1 MALTKAKLQEQF
13 DNSEYDLG
21 VTAADVGAAA
31 TSHNQAASTITT
43 GTFPAKVVAYQAA
56 ATTDYT
62 TFKVRNIKC
71 GTSLPATSTAEN
83 GSVFI
88 LYTA

>member
-1 MALTKAKLQEQF
+1 MALTKDKLQTQI
-13 DNSEYDLG
+13 
-21 VTAADVGAAA
+21 TAGDYTIPVAA
-31 TSHNQAASTITT
+31 HDQAASTITT
-43 GTFPAKVVAYQAA
+43 GTFPALVAAYQAA

-71 GTSLPATSTAEN
+71 GTSLPSTTTAEN